1 MTEWDA
7 AIDDP
12 TPGQSGMAFLAL
24 VTGLAWLVCAPF
36 DLLASLRKRGGA
48 DRHGANQEADM
59 HGAVEG
65 GQLFHHGTA
74 SK

>member
-36 DLLASLRKRGGA
+36 DLLASIRKRGGA
-48 DRHGANQEADM
+48 KSDDGCEGADWGREVPNYIHNDNA
-59 HGAVEG
+59 GA
-65 GQLFHHGTA
+65 A
-74 SK
+74 